1 MKKLRL
7 YALVLAAAAAACDK
21 SPTAPSAPPPPTS
34 TVAFDLAAGQGNPA
48 FSLSYTTA
56 NATFGASV
64 RTTCVVN
71 PIIAG
76 SVCPDLMVLI
86 RGTDGRQCSMWVLA
100 PIGQTL
106 RTGSYANAA
115 FSPTA
120 DTAGFFFN
128 CARAGTT
135 CGDSASSVTIHELRS
150 NPDGVVTRLHL
161 TFEQTCLGGF
171 PPALGFFG
179 KGIGELWIVD
189 GASPFL

>member
-1 MKKLRL
+1 MKNSRL
-7 YALVLAAAAAACDK
+7 CALVLAAVAAACDR
-21 SPTAPSAPPPPTS
+21 SPTAPSPPTS
-34 TVAFDLAAGQGNPA
+34 TVTFDLAAGQGNSA

-64 RTTCVVN
+64 RTTCVPN
-71 PIIAG
+71 PNIAG

-86 RGTDGRQCSMWVLA
+86 RGTDGRQCTMWVQA
-100 PIGQTL
+100 PTGQTF
-106 RTGSYANAA
+106 RIGSYPKAA

-135 CGDSASSVTIHELRS
+135 CGDSVSSVTIRELRS
-150 NPDGVVTRLHL
+150 NPDGVVTRLHM

-171 PPALGFFG
+171 PPTLGFFG
-179 KGIGELWIVD
+179 KGTGELWIVD

>member
-1 MKKLRL
+1 MKKSRL
-7 YALVLAAAAAACDK
+7 CALLLVAAAAACDR
-21 SPTAPSAPPPPTS
+21 SPTAPSPPTS
-34 TVAFDLAAGQGNPA
+34 TVAFDLAAGQGNSA

-56 NATFGASV
+56 NASFGASV
-64 RTTCVVN
+64 RTTCVPN
-71 PIIAG
+71 PNIAG

-86 RGTDGRQCSMWVLA
+86 RGTDGRQCTMWVLA
-100 PIGQTL
+100 PSGQTL
-106 RTGSYANAA
+106 RIGSYPKAA
-115 FSPTA
+115 FSRTA

-135 CGDSASSVTIHELRS
+135 CGDSASSVNIRELRS
-150 NPDGVVTRLHL
+150 NPDGVVTRLHM

-179 KGIGELWIVD
+179 KGSGELWIVD

>member
-1 MKKLRL
+1 M
-7 YALVLAAAAAACDK
+7 VVFDVAAA
-21 SPTAPSAPPPPTS
+21 
-34 TVAFDLAAGQGNPA
+34 QGNPA

-64 RTTCVVN
+64 RTTCVPN
-71 PIIAG
+71 PNIG
-76 SVCPDLMVLI
+76 SVCPDLMVVI
-86 RGTDGRQCSMWVLA
+86 RATDGRQCTMWVQA
-100 PIGQTL
+100 PSGQTL
-106 RTGSYANAA
+106 RIGSYPKAA

-120 DTAGFFFN
+120 NTAGFFFN

-150 NPDGVVTRLHL
+150 NPDGVVTRLHM

-179 KGIGELWIVD
+179 KGSGELWIVD

>member
-1 MKKLRL
+1 MKKSRL
-7 YALVLAAAAAACDK
+7 WALVLVAAAAACDR
-21 SPTAPSAPPPPTS
+21 SPTAPSPPTS
-34 TVAFDLAAGQGNPA
+34 TVAFDLAAGQGNSA
-48 FSLSYTTA
+48 FSLNYTTA

-64 RTTCVVN
+64 RTTCVPN
-71 PIIAG
+71 PDIAG

-86 RGTDGRQCSMWVLA
+86 RGTDGRQCAMWVLA
-100 PIGQTL
+100 PSGQTL
-106 RTGSYANAA
+106 RIGSYPKAA
-115 FSPTA
+115 FSRTA

-128 CARAGTT
+128 CARAGTA

-150 NPDGVVTRLHL
+150 NPDGVVTRLHM

-179 KGIGELWIVD
+179 KGSGELWIVD